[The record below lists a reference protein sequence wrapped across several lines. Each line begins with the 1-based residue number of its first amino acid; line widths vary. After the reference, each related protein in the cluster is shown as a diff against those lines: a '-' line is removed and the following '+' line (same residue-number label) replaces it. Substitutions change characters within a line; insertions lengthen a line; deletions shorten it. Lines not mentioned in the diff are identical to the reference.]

1 MTKSMVTISS
11 TTAEVKTQAEQW
23 RDAGQMYYCKGNV
36 CAIQDS
42 RTHQIEVRGT
52 LGIAP
57 DDHTIIL
64 YPIYIV
70 RFGYWNKTNV
80 CKQMAEV
87 RRELQA
93 QIKAQGYKL
102 SEPLE
107 VSEIRF

>member
-1 MTKSMVTISS
+1 MVTMYN
-11 TTAEVKTQAEQW
+11 TTAEVKAQAEAW
-23 RDAGQMYYCKGNV
+23 RDTGQMYYCKANV
-36 CAIQDS
+36 RAIQDS

-57 DDHTIIL
+57 DDHTVIL

-80 CKQMAEV
+80 RKQMAEV
-87 RRELQA
+87 KRELQA
-93 QIKAQGYKL
+93 AIKAQGYKL

-107 VSEIRF
+107 VLEIRF